1 MKMKKL
7 LLGIAICTFLFGSG
21 FLYVDKAAGETINL
35 KFAHFMSPK
44 HIQHRMSFAP
54 FCEKVAEI
62 TEGKVKIK
70 IYPARQLAGPRQ
82 LADAIKTGITD
93 IGFVIPSY
101 TTGRF
106 PRTSALDLPF
116 LFETGVDAAR
126 AFYDLFDAYMAD
138 DYKAY
143 KVLWLYA
150 TGPGQLMSAIDPIKN
165 VGDLSGLKL
174 RTPSAYMTK
183 ALKLLDVNPVGMP
196 IPKLAMSLQKRVIDG
211 CITPFSA
218 VTDFRL
224 FELVKHITVANMYIT
239 PMTVLMNKQ
248 KYEGLPDY
256 AKKAIDLASGKPWG
270 LHAADVYDQHDTNTV
285 LEINKRGK
293 ITIYPLPP
301 AEKDKMARK
310 LAVMQSNWIDEW
322 SKRGIPAD
330 RIMSAVNR
338 ASDRYQ

>member
-1 MKMKKL
+1 MKKL
-7 LLGIAICTFLFGSG
+7 LLGIAICTFLIGSSLL
-21 FLYVDKAAGETINL
+21 FVDRASCETINL

-44 HIQHRMSFAP
+44 HIQHQKSFAP
-54 FCEKVAEI
+54 FCKKVDEI
-62 TEGKVKIK
+62 TGGKVKIK
-70 IYPARQLAGPRQ
+70 IYPARQLAGPKQ
-82 LADAIKTGITD
+82 LPDAIKTGITD

-106 PRTSALDLPF
+106 PRSSALDLPF

-126 AFYDLFDAYMAD
+126 AFYDLFDAYMAE
-138 DYKAY
+138 DYKDY

-150 TGPGQLMSAIDPIKN
+150 TGPGQLMSATKPIQTL
-165 VGDLSGLKL
+165 GDLNGMKL

-196 IPKLAMSLQKRVIDG
+196 IPKLAMSLQKKVIDG

-224 FELVKHITVANMYIT
+224 FDLVEHITVANMYTT

-248 KYEGLPDY
+248 KYNGLPDY

-270 LHAADVYDQHDTNTV
+270 LDAADVYDQHDTNTV

-293 ITIYPLPP
+293 ITIYNLPP
-301 AEKDKMARK
+301 SEKAKMAEK
-310 LAVMQSNWIDEW
+310 LAVMQSDWVAEW
-322 SKRGIPAD
+322 SKKGIPAD

-338 ASDRYQ
+338 ASNRYK

>member
-7 LLGIAICTFLFGSG
+7 LLGITICTFLFGSS
-21 FLYVDKAAGETINL
+21 FLFVDKAACETINL

-54 FCEKVAEI
+54 FCKKVAEI

-70 IYPARQLAGPRQ
+70 IYPARQLAGPKQ

-106 PRTSALDLPF
+106 PRTSALDMPF
-116 LFETGVDAAR
+116 LFDTGVNAAR
-126 AFYDLFDAYMAD
+126 AFYDLFDGYMAD

-150 TGPGQLMSAIDPIKN
+150 TGPGQLMSATDPIQN
-165 VGDLSGLKL
+165 VGDLAGMKL

-183 ALKLLDVNPVGMP
+183 ALKLLKVNPVGMP
-196 IPKLAMSLQKRVIDG
+196 IPKLAMSLQKKVIDG

-224 FELVKHITVANMYIT
+224 FDLVKHITVANMYTT

-248 KYEGLPDY
+248 KYDALPDY
-256 AKKAIDLASGKPWG
+256 AKKAIDLASGQPWG

-293 ITIYPLPP
+293 ITIYNLSPSEKVRM
-301 AEKDKMARK
+301 AEK
-310 LAVMQSNWIDEW
+310 LAIMQSNWVAEW
-322 SKRGIPAD
+322 SKKGIPAD

-338 ASDRYQ
+338 ASNRYK

>member
-7 LLGIAICTFLFGSG
+7 LVGITICTFLIGSG
-21 FLYVDKAAGETINL
+21 LLIVDKAACETINL

-54 FCEKVAEI
+54 FCKKVAEI
-62 TEGKVKIK
+62 TGGKVKIK

-106 PRTSALDLPF
+106 PRTSALDMPF
-116 LFETGVDAAR
+116 LFDTGVNAAR
-126 AFYDLFDAYMAD
+126 AFYGLFDGYLAE
-138 DYKAY
+138 DYKDY

-150 TGPGQLMSAIDPIKN
+150 TGPGQLMSATDPIEN
-165 VGDLSGLKL
+165 VGDLGGMKL

-196 IPKLAMSLQKRVIDG
+196 IPKLAMSLQKKVIDG

-224 FELVKHITVANMYIT
+224 FDLVKHITVADMYIT

-248 KYEGLPDY
+248 KWNALPDY
-256 AKKAIDLASGKPWG
+256 AKKAINLASGQAWG

-285 LEINKRGK
+285 LEINKRDK
-293 ITIYPLPP
+293 ITIYKLPA
-301 AEKDKMARK
+301 AEKEKMRQK
-310 LAVMQSNWIDEW
+310 LAVMQSNWVAEW

-330 RIMSAVNR
+330 GIMSDVNR
-338 ASDRYQ
+338 ASNRYK

>member
-1 MKMKKL
+1 MKRFF
-7 LLGIAICTFLFGSG
+7 LGITVCTFLLGSSLP
-21 FLYVDKAAGETINL
+21 FVDQAAGETINL

-62 TEGKVKIK
+62 SEGKVKIK
-70 IYPARQLAGPRQ
+70 IYPARQLAGPKQ

-116 LFETGVDAAR
+116 LFDTGVDAAR
-126 AFYDLFDAYMAD
+126 AFYDLFDGYMAE
-138 DYKAY
+138 DYKDY

-150 TGPGQLMSAIDPIKN
+150 TGPGQLMSATDPIQS
-165 VGDLSGLKL
+165 VGDLRGLKL

-196 IPKLAMSLQKRVIDG
+196 IPKLAMSLQKKVIDG
-211 CITPFSA
+211 CITPLSA

-224 FELVKHITVANMYIT
+224 FDLVKYITIVNMYTT

-248 KYEGLPDY
+248 KYDGLPDY

-285 LEINKRGK
+285 MEINKRGK
-293 ITIYPLPP
+293 ITIYQLPP
-301 AEKDKMARK
+301 SEKKKMVQK

-322 SKRGIPAD
+322 SKKGIPAD
-330 RIMSAVNR
+330 SIMSAVNR
-338 ASDRYQ
+338 ASSRYK

>member
-7 LLGIAICTFLFGSG
+7 LLGITICAFLFGSS
-21 FLYVDKAAGETINL
+21 FLFVDQAACETINL

-54 FCEKVAEI
+54 FCKKVAEL
-62 TEGKVKIK
+62 TEGRVKIK
-70 IYPARQLAGPRQ
+70 IYPARQLAGPKQ

-106 PRTSALDLPF
+106 PRSSALDLPF
-116 LFETGVDAAR
+116 LFDTGVDAAR
-126 AFYDLFDAYMAD
+126 AFYDLFEGYMAD

-150 TGPGQLMSAIDPIKN
+150 TGPGQLMSATDPIQS
-165 VGDLSGLKL
+165 VGDLAGMKL

-183 ALKLLDVNPVGMP
+183 ALKLLKVNPVGMP
-196 IPKLAMSLQKRVIDG
+196 IPKLAMSLQKKVIDG

-224 FELVKHITVANMYIT
+224 FDLVKHITVANMYTT

-293 ITIYPLPP
+293 ITIFQLPP
-301 AEKDKMARK
+301 AEKEKMAQK
-310 LAVMQSNWIDEW
+310 LAVMQSNWIAEW
-322 SKRGIPAD
+322 SKKRIPAD

-338 ASDRYQ
+338 ASNRYK

>member
-1 MKMKKL
+1 MKKL
-7 LLGIAICTFLFGSG
+7 LSGIFICTFLFGSG
-21 FLYVDKAAGETINL
+21 FLFVDKAMGETINL

-44 HIQHRMSFAP
+44 HIQHRMSFVP

-70 IYPARQLAGPRQ
+70 IYPARQLAGPKQ

-116 LFETGVDAAR
+116 LFDTGVDAAR
-126 AFYDLFDAYMAD
+126 AFYDLFDGYMAD
-138 DYKAY
+138 DYKDY

-150 TGPGQLMSAIDPIKN
+150 TGPGQLMSATDPIHN
-165 VGDLSGLKL
+165 VGDLKGLKL

-183 ALKLLDVNPVGMP
+183 ALKLLGVNPVGMP
-196 IPKLAMSLQKRVIDG
+196 IPKLAMSLQKKVIDG
-211 CITPFSA
+211 CITPLSA

-224 FELVKHITVANMYIT
+224 FDLVKYITIVNMYTT

-248 KYEGLPDY
+248 KYDGLPDY
-256 AKKAIDLASGKPWG
+256 AKKAIDVASGKPWG
-270 LHAADVYDQHDTNTV
+270 LHAAGVYDQHDTNTV

-293 ITIYPLPP
+293 ITIYQLPP
-301 AEKDKMARK
+301 SEKEKMAKK
-310 LAVMQSNWIDEW
+310 LAVMQSDWIDEW
-322 SKRGIPAD
+322 SKKGIPAD
-330 RIMSAVNR
+330 SIMSAVNR
-338 ASDRYQ
+338 ASNRYK

>member
-1 MKMKKL
+1 MKKL
-7 LLGIAICTFLFGSG
+7 LLGIAICTFLVGSSLL
-21 FLYVDKAAGETINL
+21 FVDKAACETINL

-54 FCEKVAEI
+54 FCKKVGEI
-62 TEGKVKIK
+62 TGGKVKIK
-70 IYPARQLAGPRQ
+70 IYPARQLAGPKQ

-106 PRTSALDLPF
+106 PRTSALDMPF
-116 LFETGVDAAR
+116 LFDTGVNAAR
-126 AFYDLFDAYMAD
+126 AFYDLFDGYLAD

-150 TGPGQLMSAIDPIKN
+150 TGPGQFMSATDPIQSL
-165 VGDLSGLKL
+165 GDLKGMKL

-183 ALKLLDVNPVGMP
+183 ALKLLKVNPVGMP
-196 IPKLAMSLQKRVIDG
+196 IPKLAMSLQKKVIDG
-211 CITPFSA
+211 CVVPISA

-224 FELVKHITVANMYIT
+224 FDLVNSITITNIYTT

-248 KYEGLPDY
+248 KWNSLPDY
-256 AKKAIDLASGKPWG
+256 AKKAIDLASGQPWG

-293 ITIYPLPP
+293 ITIYNLPP
-301 AEKDKMARK
+301 SEQAKMAEK
-310 LAVMQSNWIDEW
+310 LAVMQSNWVDMW

-338 ASDRYQ
+338 ASSRYK

>member
-1 MKMKKL
+1 LIPLHNLTQL
-7 LLGIAICTFLFGSG
+7 LRFLAIEAS
-21 FLYVDKAAGETINL
+21 NL
-35 KFAHFMSPK
+35 KHSKGGYENEEIACRNCHLHLFDRLWSPYCK
-44 HIQHRMSFAP
+44 HIQHQKSFAP
-54 FCEKVAEI
+54 FAKKVAEI
-62 TEGKVKIK
+62 SGGKVKIK
-70 IYPARQLAGPRQ
+70 IYPARQLAGPKQ

-106 PRTSALDLPF
+106 PRTSALDMPF
-116 LFETGVDAAR
+116 LFDTGVNAAR
-126 AFYDLFDAYMAD
+126 AFYDLFDGYMAD

-150 TGPGQLMSAIDPIKN
+150 TGPGQLMSATDPLQS
-165 VGDLSGLKL
+165 VGDLSGMKL

-196 IPKLAMSLQKRVIDG
+196 IPKLAMSLQKKVIDG

-224 FELVKHITVANMYIT
+224 FDLLKHITVANMYTT

-270 LHAADVYDQHDTNTV
+270 LQAADIYDQHDTNTV
-285 LEINKRGK
+285 LEINKRDK
-293 ITIYPLPP
+293 ITIYRLPSS
-301 AEKDKMARK
+301 EKQKMAQK
-310 LAVMQSNWIDEW
+310 LAVMQTNWVLSTEHQT
-322 SKRGIPAD
+322 GI
-330 RIMSAVNR
+330 NR
-338 ASDRYQ
+338 TTQ

>member
-1 MKMKKL
+1 MKKL
-7 LLGIAICTFLFGSG
+7 LLGIAICTFLFGSS
-21 FLYVDKAAGETINL
+21 FLFVDKPAGETINL

-54 FCEKVAEI
+54 FCKKVAEL
-62 TEGKVKIK
+62 TEGRVKIK
-70 IYPARQLAGPRQ
+70 IYPARQLAGPKQ

-106 PRTSALDLPF
+106 PRSSALDLPF
-116 LFETGVDAAR
+116 LFDTGVDAAR
-126 AFYDLFDAYMAD
+126 AFYDLFEGYMAD

-150 TGPGQLMSAIDPIKN
+150 TGPGQLMSATDPIQS
-165 VGDLSGLKL
+165 VGDLAGMKL

-183 ALKLLDVNPVGMP
+183 ALKLLKVNPVGMP
-196 IPKLAMSLQKRVIDG
+196 IPKLAMSLQKKVIDG

-224 FELVKHITVANMYIT
+224 FDLVKHITVANMYTT

-293 ITIYPLPP
+293 ITIFQLPP
-301 AEKDKMARK
+301 AEKEKMAQK
-310 LAVMQSNWIDEW
+310 LAVMQSNWIAEW
-322 SKRGIPAD
+322 SKKRIPAD

-338 ASDRYQ
+338 ASNRYK

>member
-1 MKMKKL
+1 MKKL
-7 LLGIAICTFLFGSG
+7 LVGIAICTFLIGSG
-21 FLYVDKAAGETINL
+21 LLIVDKAACETINL

-54 FCEKVAEI
+54 FAKKVAEL

-70 IYPARQLAGPRQ
+70 IYPARQLAGPKQ

-106 PRTSALDLPF
+106 PRTSALDMPF
-116 LFETGVDAAR
+116 LFDTGVNAAR
-126 AFYDLFDAYMAD
+126 AFYDLFDGYLAD
-138 DYKAY
+138 DYKGY
-143 KVLWLYA
+143 KILWLYA
-150 TGPGQLMSAIDPIKN
+150 TGPGQLMSATAPIQT
-165 VGDLSGLKL
+165 VQSLRGMKL

-183 ALKLLDVNPVGMP
+183 ALKLLKVNPVGMP
-196 IPKLAMSLQKRVIDG
+196 IPKLAMSLQKKVIDG

-224 FELVKHITVANMYIT
+224 FDLVKYITVADMYIT

-248 KYEGLPDY
+248 KYDGLPDY

-293 ITIYPLPP
+293 ITIFKLP
-301 AEKDKMARK
+301 ASEKKKMEQK
-310 LAVMQSNWIDEW
+310 LAVMQSNWVAEW

-338 ASDRYQ
+338 ASSRYK

>member
-1 MKMKKL
+1 MKKL
-7 LLGIAICTFLFGSG
+7 LLGIAICAFLIGSSLL
-21 FLYVDKAAGETINL
+21 FVDKAACETINL

-54 FCEKVAEI
+54 FCKKVAEL
-62 TEGKVKIK
+62 TEGRVKIK
-70 IYPARQLAGPRQ
+70 IYPARQLAGPKQ

-106 PRTSALDLPF
+106 PRTSALDMPF
-116 LFETGVDAAR
+116 LFDTGVDAAR
-126 AFYDLFDAYMAD
+126 AFYDLFDGYMAD

-150 TGPGQLMSAIDPIKN
+150 TGPGQLMSATHPLRT
-165 VGDLSGLKL
+165 VEDLRGMKL

-183 ALKLLDVNPVGMP
+183 ALKLLQVNPVGMP
-196 IPKLAMSLQKRVIDG
+196 IPKLAMSLQKKVIDG

-224 FELVKHITVANMYIT
+224 FDLVKYITVANMYIT

-248 KYEGLPDY
+248 KYNGLPDY

-293 ITIYPLPP
+293 ITIYKLPP
-301 AEKDKMARK
+301 SEKAKMAQK
-310 LAVMQSNWIDEW
+310 LAVMQSNWVAEW
-322 SKRGIPAD
+322 SRRGLPAD

-338 ASDRYQ
+338 ASKRYK

>member
-1 MKMKKL
+1 MKRL
-7 LLGIAICTFLFGSG
+7 LLGMTICIFLFGSS
-21 FLYVDKAAGETINL
+21 FLFVDRATGETINL

-70 IYPARQLAGPRQ
+70 IYPAGQLAGARQ
-82 LADAIKTGITD
+82 LADAIKAGITD

-116 LFETGVDAAR
+116 LFDTGVDAAR
-126 AFYDLFDAYMAD
+126 GFYDLYEGYMAE
-138 DYKAY
+138 DYVDY

-150 TGPGQLMSAIDPIKN
+150 TGPGQLMSATDPIQN
-165 VGDLSGLKL
+165 VAALSGLKL
-174 RTPSAYMTK
+174 RTPTAYMTK

-196 IPKLAMSLQKRVIDG
+196 IPKLAMSLQKKVIDG
-211 CITPFSA
+211 CITPLSA

-224 FELVKHITVANMYIT
+224 FDLVKHITLVNMYTT
-239 PMTVLMNKQ
+239 PMIVLMNKQ
-248 KYEGLPDY
+248 KYDGLPDY

-293 ITIYPLPP
+293 ITIYQLPP
-301 AEKDKMARK
+301 SEKEKMAQK
-310 LAVMQSNWIDEW
+310 LAVMQSDWIDEW
-322 SKRGIPAD
+322 SKKGIPAD
-330 RIMSAVNR
+330 SIMSAVNR
-338 ASDRYQ
+338 ASNRYK

>member
-7 LLGIAICTFLFGSG
+7 LVGIAICTFLIGSG
-21 FLYVDKAAGETINL
+21 LLIVDKAACETINL

-44 HIQHRMSFAP
+44 HIQHQKSFAP
-54 FCEKVAEI
+54 FAKKVAEL

-70 IYPARQLAGPRQ
+70 IYPARQLAGPKQ

-106 PRTSALDLPF
+106 PRTSALDMPF
-116 LFETGVDAAR
+116 LFDTGVNAAR
-126 AFYDLFDAYMAD
+126 AFYDLFDGYMAD
-138 DYKAY
+138 DYKGY

-150 TGPGQLMSAIDPIKN
+150 TGPGQLMSATDPLQS
-165 VGDLSGLKL
+165 VGDLSGMKL

-183 ALKLLDVNPVGMP
+183 ALKLLNVNPVGMP
-196 IPKLAMSLQKRVIDG
+196 IPKLAMSLQKKVIDG

-224 FELVKHITVANMYIT
+224 FDLLKHITVANMYTT
-239 PMTVLMNKQ
+239 PMTVLMNQQ
-248 KYEGLPDY
+248 KYDGLPDY

-270 LHAADVYDQHDTNTV
+270 LQAADIYDQHDTNTV

-293 ITIYPLPP
+293 ITVYRLPP
-301 AEKDKMARK
+301 SEKQKMEQK
-310 LAVMQSNWIDEW
+310 LAVMKSNWVAEW
-322 SKRGIPAD
+322 SKKRIPAD

-338 ASDRYQ
+338 ASNRYK

>member
-7 LLGIAICTFLFGSG
+7 LLGITICTFLFGSS
-21 FLYVDKAAGETINL
+21 FLLVDKAAGETINL

-70 IYPARQLAGPRQ
+70 IYPARQLAGPKQ

-106 PRTSALDLPF
+106 PRTSALDMPF
-116 LFETGVDAAR
+116 LFDTGVDAAR
-126 AFYDLFDAYMAD
+126 AFYDLFDGYMAD

-150 TGPGQLMSAIDPIKN
+150 TGPGQLMSATDPIQN
-165 VGDLSGLKL
+165 VGDLSGMKL

-183 ALKLLDVNPVGMP
+183 ALKLLKVNPVGMP
-196 IPKLAMSLQKRVIDG
+196 IPKLAMSLQKKVIDG

-224 FELVKHITVANMYIT
+224 FDLVKYITVANMYTT

-248 KYEGLPDY
+248 KYDGLPDY
-256 AKKAIDLASGKPWG
+256 AKKAIDLASGEPWG

-293 ITIYPLPP
+293 ITIYQLPP
-301 AEKDKMARK
+301 AEKEKMAQK
-310 LAVMQSNWIDEW
+310 LAVMQSNWIAEW
-322 SKRGIPAD
+322 SKKGIPAD

-338 ASDRYQ
+338 ASNRYK

>member
-1 MKMKKL
+1 M
-7 LLGIAICTFLFGSG
+7 
-21 FLYVDKAAGETINL
+21 
-35 KFAHFMSPK
+35 
-44 HIQHRMSFAP
+44 
-54 FCEKVAEI
+54 
-62 TEGKVKIK
+62 
-70 IYPARQLAGPRQ
+70 
-82 LADAIKTGITD
+82 
-93 IGFVIPSY
+93 
-101 TTGRF
+101 
-106 PRTSALDLPF
+106 
-116 LFETGVDAAR
+116 DAAR
-126 AFYDLFDAYMAD
+126 AFYDLFEGYMAD

-150 TGPGQLMSAIDPIKN
+150 TGPGQLMSATDPIQS
-165 VGDLSGLKL
+165 VGDLAGMKL

-183 ALKLLDVNPVGMP
+183 ALKLLKVNPVGMP
-196 IPKLAMSLQKRVIDG
+196 IPKLAMSLQKKVIDG

-224 FELVKHITVANMYIT
+224 FDLVKHITVANMYTT

-293 ITIYPLPP
+293 ITIFQLPP
-301 AEKDKMARK
+301 AEKEKMAQK
-310 LAVMQSNWIDEW
+310 LAVMQSNWIAEW
-322 SKRGIPAD
+322 SKKRIPAD

-338 ASDRYQ
+338 ASNRYK

>member
-1 MKMKKL
+1 MKKL
-7 LLGIAICTFLFGSG
+7 LVGITICTFLFGSG
-21 FLYVDKAAGETINL
+21 LLIVDKAASETINL

-54 FCEKVAEI
+54 FAKKVAEI
-62 TEGKVKIK
+62 SGGKVKIK
-70 IYPARQLAGPRQ
+70 IYPARQLAGPKQ
-82 LADAIKTGITD
+82 LADAAKTGITD
-93 IGFVIPSY
+93 IAFVIPSY

-116 LFETGVDAAR
+116 LFETGVDATR
-126 AFYDLFDAYMAD
+126 AFYDLFDGYLAD
-138 DYKAY
+138 DYKDY
-143 KVLWLYA
+143 KVLWLWA
-150 TGPGQLMSAIDPIKN
+150 TGPGQILSATDPIQN
-165 VGDLSGLKL
+165 VGDLSGMKL

-211 CITPFSA
+211 CVTPFSA

-224 FELVKHITVANMYIT
+224 FDLVKHITVANIYVT

-248 KYEGLPDY
+248 KWNALPDY
-256 AKKAIDLASGKPWG
+256 AKKAIDLASGKAWG
-270 LHAADVYDQHDTNTV
+270 LHAGDAYDQHDTNTV

-293 ITIYPLPP
+293 ITIYKLPDS
-301 AEKDKMARK
+301 EKQKMAQR
-310 LAVMQSNWIDEW
+310 LAIMQSNWVAEW

-338 ASDRYQ
+338 ASNRYK

>member
-1 MKMKKL
+1 MKKL
-7 LLGIAICTFLFGSG
+7 LLGIAICTFLFGSS
-21 FLYVDKAAGETINL
+21 FLFVDKAAGETINL

-54 FCEKVAEI
+54 FCKKVAEL
-62 TEGKVKIK
+62 TEGRVKIK
-70 IYPARQLAGPRQ
+70 IYPARQLAGPKQ

-106 PRTSALDLPF
+106 PRSSALDLPF
-116 LFETGVDAAR
+116 LFDTGVDAAR
-126 AFYDLFDAYMAD
+126 AFYDLFEGYMAD

-150 TGPGQLMSAIDPIKN
+150 TGPGQLMSATDPIQS
-165 VGDLSGLKL
+165 VGDLAGMKL

-183 ALKLLDVNPVGMP
+183 ALKLLKVNPVGMP
-196 IPKLAMSLQKRVIDG
+196 IPKLAMSLQKKVIDG

-224 FELVKHITVANMYIT
+224 FDLVKHITVANMYTT

-293 ITIYPLPP
+293 ITIFQLPP
-301 AEKDKMARK
+301 AEKEKMAQK
-310 LAVMQSNWIDEW
+310 LAVMQSNWIAEW
-322 SKRGIPAD
+322 SKKRIPAD

-338 ASDRYQ
+338 ASNRHK

>member
-1 MKMKKL
+1 MKKL
-7 LLGIAICTFLFGSG
+7 LLGILICAFLVGSSL
-21 FLYVDKAAGETINL
+21 FVVDKAACETINL

-44 HIQHRMSFAP
+44 HIQHQKSFAP
-54 FCEKVAEI
+54 FCEKVDEI
-62 TEGKVKIK
+62 SGGKVKIK
-70 IYPARQLAGPRQ
+70 IYPAGQLAGAKQ

-116 LFETGVDAAR
+116 LFDTGVNAAR
-126 AFYDLFDAYMAD
+126 AFYDLFDGYMAD
-138 DYKAY
+138 DYKDY
-143 KVLWLYA
+143 RVLWLYA
-150 TGPGQLMSAIDPIKN
+150 TGPGQLMSATKPMKTID
-165 VGDLSGLKL
+165 DLNGMKL

-196 IPKLAMSLQKRVIDG
+196 IPKLAMSLQKKVIDG
-211 CITPFSA
+211 CVTPFSA

-224 FELVKHITVANMYIT
+224 FDLVESITEANLYTT

-248 KYEGLPDY
+248 KYNALPDY

-293 ITIYPLPP
+293 ITIYKLSPS
-301 AEKDKMARK
+301 EKAKMAER

-330 RIMSAVNR
+330 RIMSAVSR
-338 ASDRYQ
+338 ASNRYK

>member
-7 LLGIAICTFLFGSG
+7 LLGIFICTFLFGSS
-21 FLYVDKAAGETINL
+21 FLFVDKAMGETINL

-44 HIQHRMSFAP
+44 HIQHRMSFVP
-54 FCEKVAEI
+54 FCQKVAEI

-70 IYPARQLAGPRQ
+70 IYPARQLAGPKQ

-116 LFETGVDAAR
+116 LFDTGVDAAR
-126 AFYDLFDAYMAD
+126 AFYDLFDGYMAD
-138 DYKAY
+138 DYKDY

-150 TGPGQLMSAIDPIKN
+150 TGPGQLMSATDPIHN
-165 VGDLSGLKL
+165 VGDLKGLKL

-183 ALKLLDVNPVGMP
+183 ALKLLGVNPVGMP
-196 IPKLAMSLQKRVIDG
+196 IPKLAMSLQKKVIDG
-211 CITPFSA
+211 CITPLSA

-224 FELVKHITVANMYIT
+224 FDLVKYITIVNMYTT

-285 LEINKRGK
+285 LEINERGK

-301 AEKDKMARK
+301 SEKEKMAKK
-310 LAVMQSNWIDEW
+310 LAVMQSDWIDEW
-322 SKRGIPAD
+322 SKKGIPAD
-330 RIMSAVNR
+330 SIMSAVNR
-338 ASDRYQ
+338 ASSRYK